1 MSCSTL
7 RPRWTKTAC
16 TRCLQWSKTA
26 REHLMQLPILCL
38 WTRKVA
44 SPRTV
49 IECKVIEK
57 QNTVTE
63 SNTGSLTAK
72 QLTDLLYSSRCN
84 YSIMSETSS
93 GGSQPQP
100 TEIVL
105 AGWGERFLAWLIDF
119 IIVNTVLWAIFAA
132 AAIPFWFDGMPDRW
146 FNKADGPLGWA

>member
-49 IECKVIEK
+49 IECKVIKK

-63 SNTGSLTAK
+63 SNTGSLTANRSIIFK
-72 QLTDLLYSSRCN
+72 QMQLSHN
-84 YSIMSETSS
+84 
-93 GGSQPQP
+93 
-100 TEIVL
+100 
-105 AGWGERFLAWLIDF
+105 ERNFERR
-119 IIVNTVLWAIFAA
+119 FAA
-132 AAIPFWFDGMPDRW
+132 AAYRNSPLRLGREIPCVADR
-146 FNKADGPLGWA
+146 FYHSKYGAGRSLQQRLSHSGSTG